1 MSVLKVAG
9 MTCSHCVQ
17 AVESAVR
24 ALDGITIAKVNLAA
38 GELYVAGDVDISE
51 VIRLVTDAGYTVS
64 EA

>member
-17 AVESAVR
+17 AVESTVR
-24 ALDGITIAKVNLAA
+24 TIDGITIAKVNLAA
-38 GELYVAGDVDISE
+38 GELFVAGDIDISE
-51 VIRLVTDAGYTVS
+51 VIRLVTDAGYVVS